1 MASAGDRDP
10 EREPE
15 TFGEQVNDTVDAIK
29 EFLPIP
35 ADTEPVTDPHNH
47 DVSNSMAEE
56 PTLSHAL
63 ALDDHDEK
71 GIAQQDHFE
80 EDVMDLGWNER
91 KEHIAAPLVGGLGN
105 EDLWLL
111 IRRFNKQLYHVK
123 ESTKAVP
130 GNLDLNIADEE
141 EFSPDKLR
149 AQVERLYTEVIVNL
163 ISAVKHVA
171 RLRSWRET
179 RRTTAFCVAYFVAWL
194 FDFVVPLLSVTFI
207 TLIAYPPARGVLF
220 PPAPIALV
228 DAKTGGIQKPKAGVL
243 GSHGSATG
251 APENH
256 KGEAVEQEASN
267 FFNGL
272 TAIILTSATGKHP
285 QGEPSNSGENDG
297 DDNVPDPT
305 AVAIGAADAKDI
317 AAGGKPSPRHD
328 KTKKPVENAMWSKMR
343 PLMKIVGDITD
354 TWERFANALS
364 PTPPFPQQ
372 IYRLRLASLIVPLL
386 LVSLFVTSYM
396 FMKGVTFGVGFG
408 FFGDP
413 VIRRGIKL
421 LNREFPH
428 WQKLLELRNTVL
440 KGVPTNAQLTLTLL
454 RIGEANKAPLPPP
467 PRVEEAPPDRPVGVT
482 DEELRATGAEPP
494 LNATEAELDEAM
506 AHDPTTA
513 HETAGGDID
522 AAKSPKHGKKGRK
535 LINLLKSTTKGA
547 VKTAMGAD
555 TVRAKAG
562 SSHAKNRLGA
572 APKPAADLLS
582 GPVDFQ
588 ARYQGHKGHVYIS
601 TKATIPA
608 VAFSTESTIEKIGTA
623 DREDLHPR
631 WSIPVADLRELKK
644 IGGYGWKYRM
654 LVGWSLSREIADG
667 IELTDRTGTTYKLT
681 ALPLRDELFNRLI
694 AMGGQKWEAW

>member
-1 MASAGDRDP
+1 M
-10 EREPE
+10 
-15 TFGEQVNDTVDAIK
+15 
-29 EFLPIP
+29 
-35 ADTEPVTDPHNH
+35 
-47 DVSNSMAEE
+47 
-56 PTLSHAL
+56 
-63 ALDDHDEK
+63 
-71 GIAQQDHFE
+71 
-80 EDVMDLGWNER
+80 
-91 KEHIAAPLVGGLGN
+91 
-105 EDLWLL
+105 
-111 IRRFNKQLYHVK
+111 
-123 ESTKAVP
+123 
-130 GNLDLNIADEE
+130 
-141 EFSPDKLR
+141 
-149 AQVERLYTEVIVNL
+149 
-163 ISAVKHVA
+163 
-171 RLRSWRET
+171 
-179 RRTTAFCVAYFVAWL
+179 YFIAWL
-194 FDFVVPLLSVTFI
+194 FDFVVPLLSVTII
-207 TLIAYPPARGVLF
+207 TLLAYPPARGVLF

-228 DAKTGGIQKPKAGVL
+228 DAGTGGVQKPKAGVL

-267 FFNGL
+267 FFNGI

-285 QGEPSNSGENDG
+285 QGEGNGSGENDR
-297 DDNVPDPT
+297 DDDVPDPT

-328 KTKKPVENAMWSKMR
+328 KTKKPVESAMWSKMR

-364 PTPPFPQQ
+364 PTPPFPQH
-372 IYRLRLASLIVPLL
+372 IYRLRLASLVVPLL

-413 VIRRGIKL
+413 IITRGIKL

-428 WQKLLELRNTVL
+428 WEKLLELRNTVL

-467 PRVEEAPPDRPVGVT
+467 PRLGEAPPDRAVGVT
-482 DEELRATGAEPP
+482 DAELRATGADYP

-506 AHDPTTA
+506 SHDPTTA
-513 HETAGGDID
+513 HETAGEDID
-522 AAKSPKHGKKGRK
+522 AAKSPKHGKKGHK
-535 LINLLKSTTKGA
+535 LINLLKTTTKSA

-562 SSHAKNRLGA
+562 SSHAKHRLGA
-572 APKPAADLLS
+572 APKPTPDLLS
-582 GPVDFQ
+582 GPIDFQ
-588 ARYQGHKGHVYIS
+588 ARYHGHKGHVYIS

-608 VAFSTESTIEKIGTA
+608 VAFSTDTTIEKIGSA

-654 LVGWSLSREIADG
+654 LVGWSLGREIADG
-667 IELTDRTGTTYKLT
+667 LELTDRTGQTYKLT